1 MMRPAFRI
9 GVHGQEREMEA
20 AWKERGRSEG
30 EGGPGAGE
38 PWRRVTPEQVLPRSS
53 DPVLGHL
60 IQYCLCYV
68 LYSSWMFKKLLT
80 VTKNG

>member
-1 MMRPAFRI
+1 
-9 GVHGQEREMEA
+9 MEA

-60 IQYCLCYV
+60 IQILIVLCSLQFMDV
-68 LYSSWMFKKLLT
+68 
-80 VTKNG
+80 